1 MEKTI
6 SMMMGKGSLN
16 HNNRAFT
23 AKNVDKER
31 SQYNQVFVKEDIR
44 KVYHALFDKALDSYN
59 AKQTRSD
66 RKIDNYY
73 EKIRTS
79 KQEKLFHEVIVQ
91 IGNKDDT
98 NCTNIES
105 LNAMLALGDYMEEF
119 QKRNPNLRVFN
130 AVLHLDE
137 ETPHLHIDFVPFST
151 ANKRGLETKVS
162 LKGALKAQGFVGT
175 GRHDTEWKRW
185 VESEKKC
192 LAEIMKERD
201 MEWKQKG
208 THEKHLS
215 VYDYEKKMRKA
226 EVEELEQVI
235 TDKED
240 RIASQTEAMKVNEEM
255 LVFQEQSIRRN
266 KEKTEEMRM
275 EAEKKVQALEERKEK
290 VIVELEKMQEEF
302 AELQRNKEMLR
313 EKMKATEI
321 KLEIANAELA
331 EVICEFEKVKE
342 QTQSTVEEAKKS
354 YDKYSS
360 VAVTERQYEM
370 FEDMVQLK
378 QENAQLKAENQTLRE
393 KLQKAYEFMRQF
405 TIGGMNM
412 LEKFLASVGERAQN
426 LVESFRS
433 R

>member
-1 MEKTI
+1 MKKTI

-31 SQYNQVFVKEDIR
+31 SQYNRVFVKEDIR

-98 NCTNIES
+98 NCTSIES
-105 LNAMLALGDYMEEF
+105 LNAMLALGDYMDEF
-119 QKRNPNLRVFN
+119 QKRNPNLKVFN

-185 VESEKKC
+185 VESEKQC
-192 LAEIMKERD
+192 LAEIMKERN

>member
-1 MEKTI
+1 MERTI
-6 SMMMGKGSLN
+6 SMMVGKGSIA
-16 HNNRAFT
+16 HNNRNFV
-23 AKNVDKER
+23 AKNVDANRTSNNEI
-31 SQYNQVFVKEDIR
+31 YVKDR
-44 KVYHALFDKALDSYN
+44 LKAVYHELFDEALEIYN
-59 AKQTRSD
+59 AKQSRAD

-73 EKIRTS
+73 EKIRRS
-79 KQEKLFHEVIVQ
+79 KQEKLFHELIVQ

-98 NCTNIES
+98 NAMEVGSIFAQMALEDYIE
-105 LNAMLALGDYMEEF
+105 GF
-119 QKRNPNLRVFN
+119 QERNPNLRVFI
-130 AVLHLDE
+130 AVLHMDE
-137 ETPHLHIDFVPFST
+137 ATPHLHIDFVPYST
-151 ANKRGLETKVS
+151 ENKRGLSTKVS
-162 LKGALKAQGFVGT
+162 LKGALKAQGFVGS

-185 VESEKKC
+185 VENEKQC
-192 LAEIMKERD
+192 LAKIMEKYS
-201 MEWKQKG
+201 MEWMQKG

-378 QENAQLKAENQTLRE
+378 QENAQLKAENQMILSISLYT
-393 KLQKAYEFMRQF
+393 FF
-405 TIGGMNM
+405 
-412 LEKFLASVGERAQN
+412 
-426 LVESFRS
+426 S
-433 R
+433 RMFELCYIL

>member
-1 MEKTI
+1 M
-6 SMMMGKGSLN
+6 
-16 HNNRAFT
+16 
-23 AKNVDKER
+23 
-31 SQYNQVFVKEDIR
+31 
-44 KVYHALFDKALDSYN
+44 
-59 AKQTRSD
+59 
-66 RKIDNYY
+66 
-73 EKIRTS
+73 
-79 KQEKLFHEVIVQ
+79 
-91 IGNKDDT
+91 
-98 NCTNIES
+98 
-105 LNAMLALGDYMEEF
+105 
-119 QKRNPNLRVFN
+119 
-130 AVLHLDE
+130 DE
-137 ETPHLHIDFVPFST
+137 ATPHLHIDFVPYST
-151 ANKRGLETKVS
+151 ENKRGLSTKVS
-162 LKGALKAQGFVGT
+162 LKGALKAQGFVGS

-185 VESEKKC
+185 VENEKQC
-192 LAEIMKERD
+192 LAKIMEKYS
-201 MEWKQKG
+201 MEWMQKG

-393 KLQKAYEFMRQF
+393 KLQKAYEFMIQF
-405 TIGGMNM
+405 VIEGKSMLDKFMEWIG
-412 LEKFLASVGERAQN
+412 EKISDVRGKDAR
-426 LVESFRS
+426 
-433 R
+433 

>member
-6 SMMMGKGSLN
+6 SMMVGKGSLN

-44 KVYHALFDKALDSYN
+44 KVYHELFDKALESYN
-59 AKQTRSD
+59 DRQTRTN
-66 RKIDNYY
+66 RKIDDYY
-73 EKIRTS
+73 DKIRTS

-98 NCTNIES
+98 NCTDMES

-137 ETPHLHIDFVPFST
+137 ETPHLHIDFVPFSKG
-151 ANKRGLETKVS
+151 NKRGLETKVS

-192 LAEIMKERD
+192 LAEIMKERN

-215 VYDYEKKMRKA
+215 VYDFEKKMRKA
-226 EVEELEQVI
+226 EMEELEQKI
-235 TDKED
+235 SQQGD
-240 RIASQTEAMKVNEEM
+240 RIAGQQTEMKVNEQT
-255 LVFQEQSIRRN
+255 LAFQRENIREWR
-266 KEKTEEMRM
+266 EKKAETEELQRK
-275 EAEKKVQALEERKEK
+275 AEQALEMAKRKLELVEAKLERAT
-290 VIVELEKMQEEF
+290 IELH
-302 AELQRNKEMLR
+302 ELQKEMESL
-313 EKMKATEI
+313 
-321 KLEIANAELA
+321 
-331 EVICEFEKVKE
+331 
-342 QTQSTVEEAKKS
+342 VEHARQS
-354 YDKYSS
+354 YDRYSR
-360 VAVTERQYEM
+360 VAVTDRQYEL
-370 FEDMVQLK
+370 FEDVVQLK
-378 QENAQLKAENQTLRE
+378 QENEQLKAENRTLRE
-393 KLQKAYEFMRQF
+393 KLQKAYDFMKQF
-405 TIGGMNM
+405 TINGINL
-412 LEKFLASVGERAQN
+412 LERFLESVGERVQN
-426 LVESFRS
+426 FTEHLR

>member
-1 MEKTI
+1 MERTI
-6 SMMMGKGSLN
+6 SMMVGKGSIA
-16 HNNRAFT
+16 HNNRNFV
-23 AKNVDKER
+23 AKNVDANRTSNNEI
-31 SQYNQVFVKEDIR
+31 YVKDR
-44 KVYHALFDKALDSYN
+44 LKAVYHELFDEALEIYN
-59 AKQTRSD
+59 AKQSRAD

-73 EKIRTS
+73 EKIRRS
-79 KQEKLFHEVIVQ
+79 KQEKLFHELIVQ

-98 NCTNIES
+98 NAMEVGSIFAQMALEDYIE
-105 LNAMLALGDYMEEF
+105 GF
-119 QKRNPNLRVFN
+119 QERNPNLRVFN
-130 AVLHLDE
+130 AVLHMDE
-137 ETPHLHIDFVPFST
+137 ATPHLHIDFVPYST
-151 ANKRGLETKVS
+151 ENKRGLSTKVS
-162 LKGALKAQGFVGT
+162 LKGALKAQGFVGS

-185 VESEKKC
+185 VENEKQC
-192 LAEIMKERD
+192 LAKIMEKYS
-201 MEWKQKG
+201 MEWMQKG

-393 KLQKAYEFMRQF
+393 KLQKAYEFMIQF
-405 TIGGMNM
+405 VIEGKSMLDKFMEWIG
-412 LEKFLASVGERAQN
+412 EKISDVRGKDAR
-426 LVESFRS
+426 
-433 R
+433 

>member
-6 SMMMGKGSLN
+6 SMMVGKGSLN

-44 KVYHALFDKALDSYN
+44 KVYHTLFDKALENYN
-59 AKQTRSD
+59 ARQTRTD
-66 RKIDNYY
+66 RKIDDYY
-73 EKIRTS
+73 DKIRTS

-98 NCTNIES
+98 NCTDMES

-151 ANKRGLETKVS
+151 GNKRGLETKVS

-185 VESEKKC
+185 VESEKQC
-192 LAEIMKERD
+192 LAEIMKERNMD
-201 MEWKQKG
+201 WKQKG

-215 VYDYEKKMRKA
+215 VYDFEKKMRKA
-226 EVEELEQVI
+226 EVEELEQKI
-235 TDKED
+235 SQQEE
-240 RIASQTEAMKVNEEM
+240 RIAGQQTEIKVNEQT
-255 LVFQEQSIRRN
+255 LAFQSENIREGR
-266 KEKTEEMRM
+266 EKKAETEELQQK
-275 EAEKKVQALEERKEK
+275 AEQALEMAKSKQEL
-290 VIVELEKMQEEF
+290 VEAKLDRATTELH
-302 AELQRNKEMLR
+302 ELQKEMESL
-313 EKMKATEI
+313 
-321 KLEIANAELA
+321 
-331 EVICEFEKVKE
+331 
-342 QTQSTVEEAKKS
+342 VEHARQS
-354 YDKYSS
+354 YDRYSR
-360 VAVTERQYEM
+360 VAVTDRQYEL
-370 FEDMVQLK
+370 FEDVVQLK
-378 QENAQLKAENQTLRE
+378 QENQQLKAENQTLQE
-393 KLQKAYEFMRQF
+393 KLQKAYDFMKQF
-405 TIGGMNM
+405 TISGINLLDRF
-412 LEKFLASVGERAQN
+412 LEFVGERVQN
-426 LVESFRS
+426 FTEHLR